1 MPKRRIILG
10 ALIGAGSFAGTI
22 FYRRRSARNR
32 TRVDL
37 YFDDGSMVS
46 LATGSPDADALLP
59 TAQQILAQVQAGA
72 A

>member
-1 MPKRRIILG
+1 MPKRKLWIAGIL
-10 ALIGAGSFAGTI
+10 GAGSFAGTI

-46 LATGSPDADALLP
+46 LSAGSPDADAMLPVAERLLR
-59 TAQQILAQVQAGA
+59 AGGR
-72 A
+72 

>member
-1 MPKRRIILG
+1 MPKRRIIIG

-37 YFDDGSMVS
+37 YFDDGSMLS
-46 LATGSPDADALLP
+46 LAEGSPEAERLLP
-59 TAQQILAQVQAGA
+59 LAQDVLDLVRA
-72 A
+72 